1 MLSLDSVASPRLRAP
16 APLLQDFVGT
26 LGLVEGFN
34 RFILLARQHVILK
47 LECVVWL
54 DETLLCYSLTVSHPV
69 LKQQFAKQRFVNLTS
84 TCDIMSPKKQNT
96 KDAPASS
103 SSGYAVNI
111 QQQEDTAND
120 RAIAQLLQMME
131 NMSLDG
137 ASKEGVET
145 MVKKAQEM
153 KSRFLMIEKEKNKK
167 TPEQKAEEDKKKAV
181 ERSVAAKAKTKAKVQ
196 KLYRYFVVVEGSD
209 QPPYE
214 IHPTGRSTLK
224 SIYTEMAKQLDI
236 SKSKAKQCVYTY
248 KGVNM
253 GDFNRRETTG
263 EWHMQEDDRITMQF
277 PIITAP
283 TPATVEEE
291 TTSSEEELDNMEV
304 CNEGVD
310 EDEDTHLREPPKKK

>member
-1 MLSLDSVASPRLRAP
+1 
-16 APLLQDFVGT
+16 
-26 LGLVEGFN
+26 
-34 RFILLARQHVILK
+34 
-47 LECVVWL
+47 
-54 DETLLCYSLTVSHPV
+54 
-69 LKQQFAKQRFVNLTS
+69 
-84 TCDIMSPKKQNT
+84 MSPKKQNT

-103 SSGYAVNI
+103 SGGYAVNV

-137 ASKEGVET
+137 ASKDVET

-196 KLYRYFVVVEGSD
+196 KLYRYFV
-209 QPPYE
+209 
-214 IHPTGRSTLK
+214 GRSTLK

-263 EWHMQEDDRITMQF
+263 EWHMQEDDRITMH
-277 PIITAP
+277 
-283 TPATVEEE
+283 
-291 TTSSEEELDNMEV
+291 EEELGNMEV